1 MKTTLYVASGLL
13 MVGLGT
19 AGIFL
24 PLLPTTP
31 FLLLATYLFA
41 RSSKRMHDWLLTHR
55 YLGPYIHAFRNKS
68 GLTIRQKLRIGTS
81 FSIMM
86 GISFYFA
93 PITAVK
99 WLVVVIWAFWT
110 FMLLR
115 MRTCGTSNGV
125 TSIDSASPAAL
136 VIEGE

>member
-1 MKTTLYVASGLL
+1 MKKTLYVASGLL

-31 FLLLATYLFA
+31 FLLLATYVFA
-41 RSSKRMHDWLLTHR
+41 RSSRRMHDWLLTHR
-55 YLGPYIHAFRNKS
+55 YLGPYIRAFRNKS
-68 GLTIRQKLRIGTS
+68 GLAAGQKLRIGIS
-81 FSIMM
+81 FSVMM

-99 WLVVVIWAFWT
+99 WLVAVIWAFWT
-110 FMLLR
+110 LMLVR
-115 MRTCGTSNGV
+115 MRTCTTPKGA
-125 TSIDSASPAAL
+125 TSIDSAGPTGTGS
-136 VIEGE
+136 